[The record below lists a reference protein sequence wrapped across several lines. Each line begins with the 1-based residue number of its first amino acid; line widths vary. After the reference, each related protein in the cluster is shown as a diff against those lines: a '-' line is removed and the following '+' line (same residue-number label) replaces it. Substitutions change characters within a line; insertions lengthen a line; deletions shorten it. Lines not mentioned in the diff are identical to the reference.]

1 MKSLVIRLAT
11 MAMAVCITATGL
23 GVASAHAA
31 TISVVAGTDA
41 LAENGQCQFSEAMQ
55 NINDQAQTNAD
66 CAAGDGANDTVQ
78 LPAGTITLSA
88 SSYLEN
94 NFGFAPS
101 IVGSTKDVK
110 ILGQSRSQSI
120 INGASTYGILVGNA
134 DSAEFRSFTFT
145 NAAAQG
151 GGIGVTNV
159 VNTVVDDIEV
169 TQGTCTFYPL
179 FIGDMV
185 ATNTSV
191 TLNNIYIH
199 NFSCADLG
207 SGPTFGIVL
216 DNTYGGR
223 MALSATNI
231 TVSNIQNVTAAVGL
245 VAGSNIQSQLSDQN
259 ASGEIVGEWQNITV
273 SDIDSD
279 QVVGAI
285 GFQQSNFSS
294 DNNVSTHTIKNVTM
308 RNISSDDGGL
318 QIPDG
323 PFVEAAAIGVR
334 GGSFGSGSLVVNVQV
349 QNMVGANS
357 MQNGASRV
365 CSLFDFNNTA
375 TINMTSAGGNVYDDT
390 SCSSVFTQ
398 PTDKQNQTA
407 LKNYLGT
414 LGSNGGSVP
423 TIPLLPG
430 AVAIDGGVCD
440 NAPSED
446 ARGITRPQG
455 RTCDSGAFE
464 LEQDTIASTSGIATA
479 TGTAKAYIEA
489 APGVAVTESSPVPVS
504 VADGS
509 NSYPLGLVSFTLA
522 VPTASTQTVNV
533 DFETNL
539 ALDSVTV
546 RKFKSATQAYSDI
559 PGVTLTEGTRN
570 NKRVVRATY
579 QITDG
584 GALDADGQ
592 ANGAIVDPVGL
603 ALKPTIP
610 RVGGILLGIGGPL
623 MLTMVALASYIIF
636 DWRRHLKPL
645 LAEDPTVRYTLWH
658 HLRVV
663 SIPLFQYRF
672 SVVVSQR
679 DT

>member
-1 MKSLVIRLAT
+1 
-11 MAMAVCITATGL
+11 MAVLLGTG
-23 GVASAHAA
+23 SAQAA
-31 TISVVAGTDA
+31 TFTVVAGTDA
-41 LAENGQCQFSEAMQ
+41 LNENGQCQFSEAMQ
-55 NINDQAQTNAD
+55 NIHDQAQTNAD
-66 CAAGDGANDTVQ
+66 CAAGDGISDTIQ

-88 SSYLEN
+88 NSYLDN
-94 NFGFAPS
+94 NFGFAPQ
-101 IVGSTKDVK
+101 IVGATQNVK
-110 ILGQSRSQSI
+110 IIGQSRSQSI
-120 INGASTYGILVGNA
+120 INGANAYGIIVGNT
-134 DSAEFRSFTFT
+134 DNVEMRNFTLT
-145 NAAAQG
+145 NTASQG
-151 GGIGVTNV
+151 GGIGVISAL
-159 VNTVVDDIEV
+159 NTVLDNIEI
-169 TQGTCTFYPL
+169 TQGTCTNYPL
-179 FIGDMV
+179 FLGDLIPE
-185 ATNTSV
+185 NTTIS
-191 TLNNIYIH
+191 LNNIYIH
-199 NFSCADLG
+199 NFSCG
-207 SGPTFGIVL
+207 NQGFGPTFGVIL

-223 MALSATNI
+223 TTLSATNI
-231 TVSNIQNVTAAVGL
+231 TVSNIQSVTAAVGL
-245 VAGSNIQSQLSDQN
+245 SAGSNIQGQLSDQN
-259 ASGEIVGEWQNITV
+259 ASGELTGDWQNITV
-273 SDIDSD
+273 SDISSD

-285 GFQQSNFSS
+285 GFQQSNFSN
-294 DNNVSTHTIKNVTM
+294 DANVSTHTLKNMTL
-308 RNISSDDGGL
+308 RNITSVAGGL
-318 QIPDG
+318 QIPNG
-323 PFVEAAAIGVR
+323 PFIEGAAVGVR
-334 GGSFGSGSLVVNVQV
+334 AGNFASGSLTMNVQI
-349 QNMVGANS
+349 QNMVAANS
-357 MQNGASRV
+357 IQNGASRV
-365 CSLFDFNNTA
+365 CSLFSFNNTA
-375 TINMTSAGGNVYDDT
+375 TVNMTSAGGNIYDDAT
-390 SCSSVFTQ
+390 CASNFNQ
-398 PTDKQNQTA
+398 PSDKNSQTGLKDFLGA
-407 LKNYLGT
+407 LGD
-414 LGSNGGSVP
+414 NGGSVP

-430 AVAIDGGVCD
+430 AVAIDGGGCD

-464 LEQDTIASTSGIATA
+464 LEQDTIASTAGIATA
-479 TGTAKAYIEA
+479 TGAAKAYIETS
-489 APGVAVTESSPVPVS
+489 PGVAVTESGPVS
-504 VADGS
+504 VTVADGS

-539 ALDSVTV
+539 ALDSVTA
-546 RKFKSATQAYSDI
+546 RKFKSAAQAYADI

-592 ANGAIVDPVGL
+592 ANGVIVDPVGL

-645 LAEDPTVRYTLWH
+645 IAEDPTVRYTLWH